1 MIIKW
6 VPPSFDPPAPVV
18 ANPVPSEVAT
28 LAPVTAA
35 IEELPAVVIPPV
47 TEEELAKIRQDAYD
61 AGFAEGYPAGYAKGE
76 EEGLAAGTNAGA
88 QAGYKQAYDDAKES
102 IDALYT
108 ALQEILSALQGMPDA
123 ISESLNEFAYEVA
136 LRISGADS
144 LERGPFVAAIQEA
157 LMRLPLPG
165 ENVFLRIR
173 KEEVETWNRFVGD
186 SNLPFPC
193 SVLIDSD
200 VPPGHAYVEI
210 SGARIDVGYEAR
222 RALVRSALGLS
233 SPGDIA

>member
-1 MIIKW
+1 M
-6 VPPSFDPPAPVV
+6 FVV
-18 ANPVPSEVAT
+18 APEV
-28 LAPVTAA
+28 V
-35 IEELPAVVIPPV
+35 EEPTVIPQI
-47 TEEELAKIRQDAYD
+47 TEEEVAQIRQEAYD
-61 AGFAEGYPAGYAKGE
+61 AGFAEGYKSGYAKGE
-76 EEGLAAGTNAGA
+76 DEGLAAGTHAGA
-88 QAGYKQAYDDAKES
+88 QAGYQQAYDDAKEK
-102 IDALYT
+102 IDALQV

-173 KEEVETWNRFVGD
+173 KEEVDTWNRFVDESG
-186 SNLPFPC
+186 LPFTC
-193 SVLIDSD
+193 TVLIDSD

-222 RALVRSALGLS
+222 KALVRSALGLS
-233 SPGDIA
+233 SPSDIA

>member
-6 VPPSFDPPAPVV
+6 VPPSFDPPAVEVLKSSAEMIVV
-18 ANPVPSEVAT
+18 APEEV
-28 LAPVTAA
+28 
-35 IEELPAVVIPPV
+35 EEPPVIPQI
-47 TEEELAKIRQDAYD
+47 TEEEVAQIRQEAYD
-61 AGFAEGYPAGYAKGE
+61 AGFAEGYKSGYAKGE
-76 EEGLAAGTNAGA
+76 DEGLVAGTHAGA
-88 QAGYKQAYDDAKES
+88 QAGYQQAYDDAKEK
-102 IDALYT
+102 IDALHA
-108 ALQEILSALQGMPDA
+108 ALQELLSALHGMPDA

-173 KEEVETWNRFVGD
+173 KEEVDTWNRFVDESG
-186 SNLPFPC
+186 LPFTC
-193 SVLIDSD
+193 TVLLDSD
-200 VPPGHAYVEI
+200 VPAGHAYVEI

-222 RALVRSALGLS
+222 KALVRSALGLS
-233 SPGDIA
+233 SPNDIT

>member
-6 VPPSFDPPAPVV
+6 VPPSFDPPAPEVV
-18 ANPVPSEVAT
+18 SPTVEMFATPPEVVQES
-28 LAPVTAA
+28 P
-35 IEELPAVVIPPV
+35 IVIPQI
-47 TEEELAKIRQDAYD
+47 TEEEIAQIRQNAYD
-61 AGFAEGYPAGYAKGE
+61 AGFAEGYKSGYAKGE

-88 QAGYKQAYDDAKES
+88 QGGYQQAYDDAKEK
-102 IDALYT
+102 IDALHT
-108 ALQEILSALQGMPDA
+108 ALQELLSALQGMPDA
-123 ISESLNEFAYEVA
+123 ISESLNEFAYEIA
-136 LRISGADS
+136 LRISGVDS

-173 KEEVETWNRFVGD
+173 NEEAETWNRFVGD
-186 SNLPFPC
+186 SGLPITC
-193 SVLIDSD
+193 TLLIDSD

-222 RALVRSALGLS
+222 KALVRSALGLS
-233 SPGDIA
+233 SPNDIS

>member
-6 VPPSFDPPAPVV
+6 VPPSFDPPVLEVV
-18 ANPVPSEVAT
+18 APSPPTEAT
-28 LAPVTAA
+28 SSA
-35 IEELPAVVIPPV
+35 PAVVEEPV
-47 TEEELAKIRQDAYD
+47 IVVPQITEEEITQIRQDAYD
-61 AGFAEGYPAGYAKGE
+61 AGFGEGYKSGYAKGE
-76 EEGLAAGTNAGA
+76 DEGLAAGTNAGA
-88 QAGYKQAYDDAKES
+88 QAGYQQAYDDAKEK
-102 IDALYT
+102 IDALQA
-108 ALQEILSALQGMPDA
+108 ALQELLSALHGMPDA

-136 LRISGADS
+136 LRISGADA

-173 KEEVETWNRFVGD
+173 KEEVDTWNRFVDESG
-186 SNLPFPC
+186 LPFTC
-193 SVLIDSD
+193 TVLLDSD

-222 RALVRSALGLS
+222 KALVRSALGLS
-233 SPGDIA
+233 SPNDIA

>member
-6 VPPSFDPPAPVV
+6 VPPSFDLPASLV
-18 ANPVPSEVAT
+18 AIPESPAVRSEVESPQT
-28 LAPVTAA
+28 QVQPA
-35 IEELPAVVIPPV
+35 IAEEV
-47 TEEELAKIRQDAYD
+47 LAKIRQDAYD
-61 AGFAEGYPAGYAKGE
+61 AGFAEGYPSGYAKGQ

-88 QAGYKQAYDDAKES
+88 QAGYQQAYDDAKER

-108 ALQEILSALQGMPDA
+108 ALQELLASLQGMPDA

-173 KEEVETWNRFVGD
+173 QEEVETWNRFVGD
-186 SNLPFPC
+186 SSLPFPC

-200 VPPGHAYVEI
+200 VPSGHAYVEI

>member
-6 VPPSFDPPAPVV
+6 VPPSFDLPASLV
-18 ANPVPSEVAT
+18 AIPESPAVRSEVESPQT
-28 LAPVTAA
+28 QVQPA
-35 IEELPAVVIPPV
+35 IA
-47 TEEELAKIRQDAYD
+47 EEELAKIRQDAYD
-61 AGFAEGYPAGYAKGE
+61 AGFAEGYPSGYAKGQ

-88 QAGYKQAYDDAKES
+88 QAGYQQAYDDAKER

-108 ALQEILSALQGMPDA
+108 ALQELLASLQGMPDA

-165 ENVFLRIR
+165 ENVFLRI
-173 KEEVETWNRFVGD
+173 
-186 SNLPFPC
+186 
-193 SVLIDSD
+193 
-200 VPPGHAYVEI
+200 
-210 SGARIDVGYEAR
+210 
-222 RALVRSALGLS
+222 
-233 SPGDIA
+233 

>member
-6 VPPSFDPPAPVV
+6 VPPSFDPPASLV
-18 ANPVPSEVAT
+18 AISDLPEVGLEVESPQAHVQ
-28 LAPVTAA
+28 PA
-35 IEELPAVVIPPV
+35 I
-47 TEEELAKIRQDAYD
+47 TEEELVKIRQDAYD
-61 AGFAEGYPAGYAKGE
+61 AGFAEGYPSGYAKGE
-76 EEGLAAGTNAGA
+76 AEGLAAGTNAGA
-88 QAGYKQAYDDAKES
+88 QAGYQQAYDDSKER

-108 ALQEILSALQGMPDA
+108 ALQELLASLQGMPDA

-173 KEEVETWNRFVGD
+173 QEEVETWNSFVGN
-186 SNLPFPC
+186 SRLPFPC

>member
-6 VPPSFDPPAPVV
+6 VPPSFDPPAPEVVRPSAEMFVV
-18 ANPVPSEVAT
+18 APEV
-28 LAPVTAA
+28 V
-35 IEELPAVVIPPV
+35 EEPTVIPQI
-47 TEEELAKIRQDAYD
+47 TEEEVAQIRQEAYD
-61 AGFAEGYPAGYAKGE
+61 AGFAEGYKSGYAKGE
-76 EEGLAAGTNAGA
+76 DEGLAAGTHAGA
-88 QAGYKQAYDDAKES
+88 QAGYQQAYDDAKEK
-102 IDALYT
+102 IDALQV

-173 KEEVETWNRFVGD
+173 KEEVDTWNRFVDESG
-186 SNLPFPC
+186 LPFTC
-193 SVLIDSD
+193 TVLIDSD

-222 RALVRSALGLS
+222 KALVRSALGLS
-233 SPGDIA
+233 SPSDIA

>member
-6 VPPSFDPPAPVV
+6 VPPSFDPPASLV
-18 ANPVPSEVAT
+18 AISDLPEVGLEVESPQAHVQ
-28 LAPVTAA
+28 PA
-35 IEELPAVVIPPV
+35 I
-47 TEEELAKIRQDAYD
+47 TEEELVKIRQDAYD
-61 AGFAEGYPAGYAKGE
+61 AGFAEGYPSGYAKGE
-76 EEGLAAGTNAGA
+76 AEGLAAGTNAGA
-88 QAGYKQAYDDAKES
+88 QAGYQQAYDDSKER

-108 ALQEILSALQGMPDA
+108 ALQELLASLQGMPDA

-173 KEEVETWNRFVGD
+173 QEEVETWNSFVGN
-186 SNLPFPC
+186 SSLPFPC

>member
-6 VPPSFDPPAPVV
+6 VPPSFDLPASLV
-18 ANPVPSEVAT
+18 AIPESPAVRSEVESPQT
-28 LAPVTAA
+28 QVQPA
-35 IEELPAVVIPPV
+35 IA
-47 TEEELAKIRQDAYD
+47 EEELATIRQDAYD
-61 AGFAEGYPAGYAKGE
+61 AGFAEGYPSGYAKGQ

-88 QAGYKQAYDDAKES
+88 QAGYQQAYDDAKER

-108 ALQEILSALQGMPDA
+108 ALQELLASLQGMPDA

-173 KEEVETWNRFVGD
+173 QEEVETWNRFVGD
-186 SNLPFPC
+186 SSLPFPC

-200 VPPGHAYVEI
+200 VPSGHAYVEI

>member
-6 VPPSFDPPAPVV
+6 VPPSFDPPVLEVV
-18 ANPVPSEVAT
+18 APSPLTEAT
-28 LAPVTAA
+28 SSA
-35 IEELPAVVIPPV
+35 PAVVEEPV
-47 TEEELAKIRQDAYD
+47 IVVPQITEEEIAQIRQDAYD
-61 AGFAEGYPAGYAKGE
+61 AGFGEGYKSGYAKGE
-76 EEGLAAGTNAGA
+76 DEGLAAGTNAGA
-88 QAGYKQAYDDAKES
+88 QAGYQQAYDDAKEK
-102 IDALYT
+102 IDALQA
-108 ALQEILSALQGMPDA
+108 ALQELLSALHGMPDA

-136 LRISGADS
+136 LRISGADA

-173 KEEVETWNRFVGD
+173 KEEVDTWNRFVDESG
-186 SNLPFPC
+186 LPFTC
-193 SVLIDSD
+193 TVLLDSD

-222 RALVRSALGLS
+222 KALVRSALGLS
-233 SPGDIA
+233 SPHDIA

>member
-6 VPPSFDPPAPVV
+6 VPPSFDPPAPEVV
-18 ANPVPSEVAT
+18 SPTVEMFSTPPEVVQE
-28 LAPVTAA
+28 PP
-35 IEELPAVVIPPV
+35 IVIPQI
-47 TEEELAKIRQDAYD
+47 TEEEITQIRQNAYD
-61 AGFAEGYPAGYAKGE
+61 AGFAEGYKSGYAKGE

-88 QAGYKQAYDDAKES
+88 QAGYQQAHDDAKEK
-102 IDALYT
+102 IDALHT
-108 ALQEILSALQGMPDA
+108 ALQELLSALQGMPDA
-123 ISESLNEFAYEVA
+123 ISESLNEFAYEIA
-136 LRISGADS
+136 LRISGVDS

-173 KEEVETWNRFVGD
+173 NEEAETWNRFVGE
-186 SNLPFPC
+186 SGLPFTC
-193 SVLIDSD
+193 TLLIDSD

-222 RALVRSALGLS
+222 KALVRSALGLS
-233 SPGDIA
+233 SPNDIS

>member
-6 VPPSFDPPAPVV
+6 VPPSFDPPAVEALKSSVEMIVV
-18 ANPVPSEVAT
+18 APEV
-28 LAPVTAA
+28 V
-35 IEELPAVVIPPV
+35 EEPPVIPQI
-47 TEEELAKIRQDAYD
+47 TEAEIAQIRQEAYD
-61 AGFAEGYPAGYAKGE
+61 AGFAEGYKSGYAKGE
-76 EEGLAAGTNAGA
+76 DEGLAAGTHAGA
-88 QAGYKQAYDDAKES
+88 QAGYQQAYDDAKEK
-102 IDALYT
+102 IDALQA
-108 ALQEILSALQGMPDA
+108 ALQELLSALHGMPDA

-136 LRISGADS
+136 LRISGADL

-173 KEEVETWNRFVGD
+173 KEEVDTWNRFVDESG
-186 SNLPFPC
+186 LPFTC
-193 SVLIDSD
+193 TVLLDSD

-222 RALVRSALGLS
+222 KALVRSALGLS
-233 SPGDIA
+233 SPNDIA

>member
-1 MIIKW
+1 MI
-6 VPPSFDPPAPVV
+6 VV
-18 ANPVPSEVAT
+18 APEVVDE
-28 LAPVTAA
+28 P
-35 IEELPAVVIPPV
+35 PVIPQM
-47 TEEELAKIRQDAYD
+47 TEAEIVQIRQDAYD
-61 AGFAEGYPAGYAKGE
+61 AGFAEGYKSGYAKGE
-76 EEGLAAGTNAGA
+76 DEGLVAGTHAGA
-88 QAGYKQAYDDAKES
+88 QAGYQQAYDDAKEK
-102 IDALYT
+102 IDALQV
-108 ALQEILSALQGMPDA
+108 ALQELLAALHGMPDA

-173 KEEVETWNRFVGD
+173 KEEVDTWNRFVD
-186 SNLPFPC
+186 ESDLPFTC
-193 SVLIDSD
+193 TVLIDSD

-222 RALVRSALGLS
+222 KALVRSALGLS
-233 SPGDIA
+233 SPNDIA